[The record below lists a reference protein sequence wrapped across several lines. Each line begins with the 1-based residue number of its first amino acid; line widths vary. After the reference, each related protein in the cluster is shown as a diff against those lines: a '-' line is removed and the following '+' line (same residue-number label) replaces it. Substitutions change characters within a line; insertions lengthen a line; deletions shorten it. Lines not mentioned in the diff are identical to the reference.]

1 MITYLASICASAL
14 SFIFI
19 VFAIGAIGYLVGGI
33 KVKGIE
39 LGTAGV
45 LLVAL
50 IYGVAMT
57 FLPVMVNA
65 AGETLGNGFQIDTKQ
80 IILWSSK
87 LKANFGIV
95 SNIGTALF
103 VTAVG
108 LIAGPK
114 FFRSFNKSTLAY
126 IVLGFV
132 VIVLGAGT
140 AALFAIFDKQCS
152 ASMAVGL
159 LTGGLTSTPGFSA
172 GKEVAMALDEASK
185 AAAAL
190 DPSVIATTFEA
201 DVTAGYGIAYTF
213 GVLGV
218 VLFVQIVPKILKVN
232 MANEVANFQAANAIK
247 IPELTK
253 KVTALDPFGF
263 FAFFVAVAL
272 GCLIGAIKIP
282 VINFSLGNSGGCL
295 IGGLIVGH
303 FAHIG
308 GVDCR
313 IKKET
318 LNFMRELGLVL
329 FLIGAGVPGGVNFI
343 EKFKWTYFVYGAV
356 MTTVPMIVGYIIARY
371 VFKLSI
377 LNNLGSITGGMTSTP
392 ALGTLIATAGT
403 DEVSAAYAATYPFAL
418 VSIVLAAKIIIMVL

>member
-1 MITYLASICASAL
+1 MTAYLAGVVASAL

-19 VFAIGAIGYLVGGI
+19 VFAIGTIGYLLGAI

-50 IYGVAMT
+50 IWGVIIN
-57 FLPVMVNA
+57 FIPS
-65 AGETLGNGFQIDTKQ
+65 FQIGERVIT
-80 IILWSSK
+80 IWSDK
-87 LKANFGIV
+87 IKGNFGIV

-132 VIVLGAGT
+132 IIIIGGAT
-140 AALFAIFDKQCS
+140 AAIFAILDPNCS
-152 ASMAVGL
+152 SSMAVGL

-172 GKEVAMALDEASK
+172 GKEVAVALDEAAKLAGQVST
-185 AAAAL
+185 L
-190 DPSVIATTFEA
+190 EA

-218 VLFVQIVPKILKVN
+218 VLFVQVLPKILKVN
-232 MANEVANFQAANAIK
+232 MADEVANFQAANQIK
-247 IPELTK
+247 IPEPKGQLIQI
-253 KVTALDPFGF
+253 DPFGF
-263 FAFFVAVAL
+263 FAFFLAVAL

-303 FAHIG
+303 FAHFG
-308 GVDCR
+308 KVDCR
-313 IKKET
+313 LKKET

-343 EKFKWTYFVYGAV
+343 TKFRWTYFIYGAV
-356 MTTVPMIVGYIIARY
+356 MTTVPMIVGYILARY
-371 VFKLSI
+371 IFKLSI

-418 VSIVLAAKIIIMVL
+418 VSIVLASKIIIMLI

>member
-1 MITYLASICASAL
+1 MAAYLAGFVSSIL

-33 KVKGIE
+33 KIKGIE

-50 IYGVAMT
+50 IWGVIINFVPSFNMPIGVDADT
-57 FLPVMVNA
+57 
-65 AGETLGNGFQIDTKQ
+65 GEKLFKTIT
-80 IILWSSK
+80 LWSDK
-87 LKANFGIV
+87 IKGNFGVV

-132 VIVLGAGT
+132 IIIIGGVT
-140 AALFAIFDKQCS
+140 AALFAIFDKNCS

-172 GKEVAMALDEASK
+172 GKEVAVALDEAAR
-185 AAAAL
+185 AANAL
-190 DPSVIATTFEA
+190 DPTVALTNFEA

-218 VLFVQIVPKILKVN
+218 VLFVQILPKILKVN
-232 MANEVANFQAANAIK
+232 MADEVANFQAANQIQ
-247 IPELTK
+247 IPEPKGKL
-253 KVTALDPFGF
+253 VPMDPFGF
-263 FAFFVAVAL
+263 FPFFLAVAL
-272 GCLIGAIKIP
+272 GCIIGAIEIP
-282 VINFSLGNSGGCL
+282 GINFKLGNSGGCL
-295 IGGLIVGH
+295 IGGLLVGH
-303 FAHIG
+303 FAHLGKI
-308 GVDCR
+308 DCR
-313 IKKET
+313 ITKQT

-343 EKFKWTYFVYGAV
+343 SKFRWTYFLYGAV
-356 MTTVPMIVGYIIARY
+356 MTMVPMVVGYLIARY

-418 VSIVLAAKIIIMVL
+418 VSIVLAAKIIIMVI

>member
-1 MITYLASICASAL
+1 MTAYFAGVVSSAL

-19 VFAIGAIGYLVGGI
+19 VFAIGAIGYLVGAI
-33 KVKGIE
+33 KIKGID

-50 IYGVAMT
+50 LYGVLCHFIPSFHIGEREI
-57 FLPVMVNA
+57 FLFSDKIKGNFS
-65 AGETLGNGFQIDTKQ
+65 TL
-80 IILWSSK
+80 
-87 LKANFGIV
+87 

-114 FFRSFNKSTLAY
+114 FFRSFNKKTLSY
-126 IVLGFV
+126 ILLGVIIIAVGALSAILFVL
-132 VIVLGAGT
+132 L
-140 AALFAIFDKQCS
+140 DKNLT

-172 GKEVAMALDEASK
+172 GKEVATAIE
-185 AAAAL
+185 
-190 DPSVIATTFEA
+190 EQ
-201 DVTAGYGIAYTF
+201 VTAGYGIAYLY

-218 VLFVQIVPKILKVN
+218 VLFVQLVPKILKVN
-232 MANEVANFQAANAIK
+232 MADEVAHFQAANTIQVPQPK
-247 IPELTK
+247 GNLVSVE
-253 KVTALDPFGF
+253 PFGF
-263 FAFFVAVAL
+263 FPFFFAVAL
-272 GCLIGAIKIP
+272 GCLVGCIKIP
-282 VINFSLGNSGGCL
+282 GINFSLGNSGGCL

-308 GVDCR
+308 KIDCR

-343 EKFKWTYFVYGAV
+343 DEFKWTYFVYGAV
-356 MTTVPMIVGYIIARY
+356 MTTLPMIVGFILAKY

-403 DEVSAAYAATYPFAL
+403 DEVSSAYAATYPFAL
-418 VSIVLAAKIIIMVL
+418 VSVVLAAKIIIMIF

>member
-1 MITYLASICASAL
+1 MTAYLAGVVSSIL

-50 IYGVAMT
+50 IWGV
-57 FLPVMVNA
+57 VVNFVPSFDI
-65 AGETLGNGFQIDTKQ
+65 GGIKTIT
-80 IILWSSK
+80 LWSASIK
-87 LKANFGIV
+87 SNFGIV

-132 VIVLGAGT
+132 IIIIGGVT
-140 AALFAIFDKQCS
+140 AALFAIFDPNCS
-152 ASMAVGL
+152 SSMAVGL

-172 GKEVAMALDEASK
+172 GKEVAVALDEAAK
-185 AAAAL
+185 LAGE
-190 DPSVIATTFEA
+190 VTTFEA

-218 VLFVQIVPKILKVN
+218 VLFVQILPKILKVN
-232 MANEVANFQAANAIK
+232 MEDEVAHFQAANQIQ
-247 IPELTK
+247 IPEPKGKLTQM
-253 KVTALDPFGF
+253 DPFGF
-263 FAFFVAVAL
+263 FPFFLAVAL
-272 GCLIGAIKIP
+272 GCIIGAIKIP
-282 VINFSLGNSGGCL
+282 IGNESFFSLGNSGGCL
-295 IGGLIVGH
+295 IGGLLVGH

-308 GVDCR
+308 KVDLR
-313 IKKET
+313 ITKQT

-343 EKFKWTYFVYGAV
+343 SKFRWTYFIYGAV
-356 MTTVPMIVGYIIARY
+356 MTTVPMIVGYVIARY

-418 VSIVLAAKIIIMVL
+418 VSIVLASKIIIMLI

>member
-1 MITYLASICASAL
+1 MVSYLGGVTGAIL
-14 SFIFI
+14 SFVFV
-19 VFAIGAIGYLVGGI
+19 VFAIGALGYLVGGI
-33 KVKGIE
+33 KIKGIE

-50 IYGVAMT
+50 IYGVVIH
-57 FLPVMVNA
+57 FIPSFFI
-65 AGETLGNGFQIDTKQ
+65 GTKE
-80 IILWSSK
+80 IILFSDK
-87 LKANFGIV
+87 IKGNFGIV
-95 SNIGTALF
+95 SNLGTALF

-126 IVLGFV
+126 ILLG
-132 VIVLGAGT
+132 VIIIALGAVT
-140 AALFAIFDKQCS
+140 AVIFALIDKNCS
-152 ASMAVGL
+152 PAMAVGL

-172 GKEVAMALDEASK
+172 GKEVAVALDQAN
-185 AAAAL
+185 AAAG
-190 DPSVIATTFEA
+190 SVSTFEA

-218 VLFVQIVPKILKVN
+218 VLFVQLVPKILKVN
-232 MANEVANFQAANAIK
+232 MKNEVEHFQAANTIK
-247 IPELTK
+247 VPELK
-253 KVTALDPFGF
+253 RNVTALDPFGF
-263 FAFFVAVAL
+263 FAFFFAVAL
-272 GCLIGAIKIP
+272 GCVIGAIKIP
-282 VINFSLGNSGGCL
+282 GINFSLGNSGGCL

-303 FAHIG
+303 FAHLG
-308 GVDCR
+308 GIDCR
-313 IKKET
+313 IKKDT

-343 EKFKWTYFVYGAV
+343 DKFRWTYFIYGAV
-356 MTTVPMIVGYIIARY
+356 MTLVPMIVGYIIARY

-403 DEVSAAYAATYPFAL
+403 DEVSSAYAATYPFAL
-418 VSIVLAAKIIIMVL
+418 VSVVLAAKIIVMVL

>member
-1 MITYLASICASAL
+1 MTAYFAGVVSSAL

-19 VFAIGAIGYLVGGI
+19 VFAIGAIGYLVGAI
-33 KVKGIE
+33 KIKGIE

-50 IYGVAMT
+50 LYGVLCHFIPSFHIGEREI
-57 FLPVMVNA
+57 FLFSDKIKGNFS
-65 AGETLGNGFQIDTKQ
+65 TL
-80 IILWSSK
+80 
-87 LKANFGIV
+87 

-114 FFRSFNKSTLAY
+114 FFRSFNKKTLSY
-126 IVLGFV
+126 ILLGVIIIAVGALSAILFVL
-132 VIVLGAGT
+132 L
-140 AALFAIFDKQCS
+140 DKNLT

-172 GKEVAMALDEASK
+172 GKEVATAIE
-185 AAAAL
+185 
-190 DPSVIATTFEA
+190 EQ
-201 DVTAGYGIAYTF
+201 VTAGYGIAYLY

-218 VLFVQIVPKILKVN
+218 VLFVQLVPKILKVN
-232 MANEVANFQAANAIK
+232 MADEVAHFQAANSIQVPQPK
-247 IPELTK
+247 GNLVSVE
-253 KVTALDPFGF
+253 PFGF
-263 FAFFVAVAL
+263 FPFFLAVAL
-272 GCLIGAIKIP
+272 GCLVGCIKIP
-282 VINFSLGNSGGCL
+282 GINFSLGNSGGCL

-303 FAHIG
+303 FAHLG
-308 GVDCR
+308 KLDCR

-343 EKFKWTYFVYGAV
+343 DEFKWTYFLYGAV
-356 MTTVPMIVGYIIARY
+356 MTTLPMIVGFILAKY

-403 DEVSAAYAATYPFAL
+403 DEVSSAYAATYPFAL
-418 VSIVLAAKIIIMVL
+418 VSVVLAAKIIIMIF

>member
-1 MITYLASICASAL
+1 MTAYLAGLCSSAL
-14 SFIFI
+14 SFIFV
-19 VFAIGAIGYLVGGI
+19 VFAIGTIGYLVGGI
-33 KVKGIE
+33 KIKGIE

-50 IYGVAMT
+50 LYGVLAHFIPSFNIGAKEI
-57 FLPVMVNA
+57 FLFSEKIK
-65 AGETLGNGFQIDTKQ
+65 G
-80 IILWSSK
+80 
-87 LKANFGIV
+87 NFGIV

-126 IVLGFV
+126 ILLG
-132 VIVLGAGT
+132 IIIIAIGAGT
-140 AALFAIFDKQCS
+140 AVLFAVLDKNMS
-152 ASMAVGL
+152 SSMAVGF

-172 GKEVAMALDEASK
+172 GKEVAVALDEAAK
-185 AAAAL
+185 ASGVVSTL
-190 DPSVIATTFEA
+190 EA

-218 VLFVQIVPKILKVN
+218 VLFVQILPKILKVN
-232 MANEVANFQAANAIK
+232 MAKEVEHFHAANQVE
-247 IPELTK
+247 IPEPKGKLF
-253 KVTALDPFGF
+253 AIEPFGF
-263 FAFFVAVAL
+263 FAFFLAIAL
-272 GCLIGAIKIP
+272 GCLIGAVKIP
-282 VINFSLGNSGGCL
+282 GINFSLGNSGGCL

-308 GVDCR
+308 GIDCR
-313 IKKET
+313 IKKDT

-343 EKFKWTYFVYGAV
+343 DKFRWTYFLYGAV
-356 MTTVPMIVGYIIARY
+356 MTTVPMIAGYIIARY

-418 VSIVLAAKIIIMVL
+418 VSIVLAAKIIIMAF

>member
-1 MITYLASICASAL
+1 MTAYLAGVVASAL

-19 VFAIGAIGYLVGGI
+19 VFAIGAIGYLLGAI

-50 IYGVAMT
+50 IWGVIIN
-57 FLPVMVNA
+57 FIPS
-65 AGETLGNGFQIDTKQ
+65 FQIGERVIT
-80 IILWSSK
+80 IWSDK
-87 LKANFGIV
+87 IKGNFGIV

-132 VIVLGAGT
+132 IIIIGGAT
-140 AALFAIFDKQCS
+140 AAIFAILDPNCS
-152 ASMAVGL
+152 SSMAVGL

-172 GKEVAMALDEASK
+172 GKEVAVALDEAAKLAGQVST
-185 AAAAL
+185 L
-190 DPSVIATTFEA
+190 EA

-218 VLFVQIVPKILKVN
+218 VLFVQVLPKILKVN
-232 MANEVANFQAANAIK
+232 MADEVAHFQAANQIK
-247 IPELTK
+247 IPEPKGQL
-253 KVTALDPFGF
+253 VQIDPFGF
-263 FAFFVAVAL
+263 FAFFLAVAL

-303 FAHIG
+303 FAHFG
-308 GVDCR
+308 KVDCR
-313 IKKET
+313 LKKET

-343 EKFKWTYFVYGAV
+343 TKFRWTYFIYGAV
-356 MTTVPMIVGYIIARY
+356 MTTVPMIIGYLLARY

-418 VSIVLAAKIIIMVL
+418 VSIVLASKIIIMLI

>member
-1 MITYLASICASAL
+1 MTAYLAGVVSSAL

-19 VFAIGAIGYLVGGI
+19 VFAIGAIGYLLGAI

-50 IYGVAMT
+50 IWGV
-57 FLPVMVNA
+57 
-65 AGETLGNGFQIDTKQ
+65 
-80 IILWSSK
+80 IINFIPSFDIGGVKTITLWSDK
-87 LKANFGIV
+87 IKGNFGIV

-132 VIVLGAGT
+132 IIIIGGVT
-140 AALFAIFDKQCS
+140 AALFAIFDPNCS
-152 ASMAVGL
+152 SSMAVGL

-172 GKEVAMALDEASK
+172 GKEVAVALDEAAK
-185 AAAAL
+185 AAGQ
-190 DPSVIATTFEA
+190 ITTFEA

-218 VLFVQIVPKILKVN
+218 VLFVQILPKILKVN
-232 MANEVANFQAANAIK
+232 MEDEVAHFQAANQIT
-247 IPELTK
+247 IPQPKGKLVE
-253 KVTALDPFGF
+253 VDPFGF
-263 FAFFVAVAL
+263 FAFFLAVAL

-282 VINFSLGNSGGCL
+282 GINFSLGNSGGCL

-303 FAHIG
+303 FAHFGKI
-308 GVDCR
+308 DCR
-313 IKKET
+313 LKKET

-343 EKFKWTYFVYGAV
+343 TKFRWTYFIYGAV
-356 MTTVPMIVGYIIARY
+356 MTTVPMIVGFVLAKY

-418 VSIVLAAKIIIMVL
+418 VSIVLAAKIIIMLI

>member
-1 MITYLASICASAL
+1 MTAYLAGLVESGL
-14 SFIFI
+14 SFVFV
-19 VFAIGAIGYLVGGI
+19 VFAIGTIGYLIGSI
-33 KVKGIE
+33 KIKGID

-50 IYGVAMT
+50 IWGVIIN
-57 FLPVMVNA
+57 FIPNFSI
-65 AGETLGNGFQIDTKQ
+65 GDTK
-80 IILWSSK
+80 IELWSPSIKTSFGLVSK
-87 LKANFGIV
+87 
-95 SNIGTALF
+95 IGTALF

-126 IVLGFV
+126 ILLGIIIIAV
-132 VIVLGAGT
+132 GAGT
-140 AALFAIFDKQCS
+140 AVLFILLDKDLKP
-152 ASMAVGL
+152 SMAVGL

-172 GKEVAMALDEASK
+172 GKEVAK
-185 AAAAL
+185 A
-190 DPSVIATTFEA
+190 IEE
-201 DVTAGYGIAYTF
+201 DVTAGYGIAYLY

-232 MANEVANFQAANAIK
+232 MEEEVKNFSAANQIQ
-247 IPELTK
+247 IPEPKGKLIN
-253 KVTALDPFGF
+253 VDPFGF
-263 FAFFVAVAL
+263 FPFTLAVAL

-282 VINFSLGNSGGCL
+282 GINFSLGNSGGCL

-303 FAHIG
+303 FGHIG
-308 GVDCR
+308 KIDWRVS
-313 IKKET
+313 KQT

-343 EKFKWTYFVYGAV
+343 DKFKWTYFLYGAV
-356 MTTVPMIVGYIIARY
+356 MTTLPMIVGYVIARY
-371 VFKLSI
+371 VFKLSL

-392 ALGTLIATAGT
+392 ALGTLISTAGT

-418 VSIVLAAKIIIMVL
+418 VSVVLAAKILIMVF

>member
-1 MITYLASICASAL
+1 MTAYFAGVVSSAL

-19 VFAIGAIGYLVGGI
+19 VFAIGAIGYLVGAI
-33 KVKGIE
+33 KIKGID

-50 IYGVAMT
+50 LYGVLCHFIPSFHIGEREI
-57 FLPVMVNA
+57 FLFSDKIKGNFS
-65 AGETLGNGFQIDTKQ
+65 TL
-80 IILWSSK
+80 
-87 LKANFGIV
+87 

-114 FFRSFNKSTLAY
+114 FFRSFNRKTLSY
-126 IVLGFV
+126 ILLGVIIIAVGALSAILFVL
-132 VIVLGAGT
+132 L
-140 AALFAIFDKQCS
+140 DKNLTP
-152 ASMAVGL
+152 SMAVGL

-172 GKEVAMALDEASK
+172 GKEVATAIE
-185 AAAAL
+185 
-190 DPSVIATTFEA
+190 EQ
-201 DVTAGYGIAYTF
+201 VTAGYGIAYLY

-218 VLFVQIVPKILKVN
+218 VLFVQLVPKILKVN
-232 MANEVANFQAANAIK
+232 MADEVAHFQAANSIQVPQPK
-247 IPELTK
+247 GNLVSVE
-253 KVTALDPFGF
+253 PFGF
-263 FAFFVAVAL
+263 FPFFLAVAL
-272 GCLIGAIKIP
+272 GCLVGCIKIP
-282 VINFSLGNSGGCL
+282 GINFSLGNSGGCL

-303 FAHIG
+303 FAHLG
-308 GVDCR
+308 KLDCR

-343 EKFKWTYFVYGAV
+343 DEFKWTYFVYGAV
-356 MTTVPMIVGYIIARY
+356 MTTLPMIVGFILAKY

-403 DEVSAAYAATYPFAL
+403 DEVSSAYAATYPFAL
-418 VSIVLAAKIIIMVL
+418 VSVVLAAKIIIMIF